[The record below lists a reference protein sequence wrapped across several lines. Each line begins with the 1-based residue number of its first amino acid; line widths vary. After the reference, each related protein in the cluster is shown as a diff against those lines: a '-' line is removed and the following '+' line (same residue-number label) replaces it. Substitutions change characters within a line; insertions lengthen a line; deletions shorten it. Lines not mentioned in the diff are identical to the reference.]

1 MRRIITVG
9 REFGSGGREIGRR
22 IAEELQIAYYDQEII
37 TEIAKRTALSEAYIR
52 QIEEKRPVVSFPIH
66 IGHSFY
72 LSPDPTFHPDLSI
85 YTKQHDLLHELA
97 RKSDCVIV
105 GRCADFILRD
115 QKPIRIFSYADM
127 RSKIKC
133 CIDRRPVDENLSEAQ
148 MKNGLWKSTGAAHSI
163 IPSSLSRRGERR
175 KTLTCWQTHPALTL
189 KRCLNPYV
197 VTLGLIINE

>member
-52 QIEEKRPVVSFPIH
+52 QIEEKRPVVTFPIH

-72 LSPDPTFHPDLSI
+72 LSPDPTFQPDLSI

-127 RSKIKC
+127 PSKIKR
-133 CIDRRPVDENLSEAQ
+133 CIDRRPFDENLSEAL
-148 MKNGLWKSTGAAHSI
+148 MKKRIMEIDRSRAQYYSFFTEQTWSAKENFDLLANTSGTDIKKMSE
-163 IPSSLSRRGERR
+163 SLCCYIR
-175 KTLTCWQTHPALTL
+175 A
-189 KRCLNPYV
+189 YY
-197 VTLGLIINE
+197 

>member
-85 YTKQHDLLHELA
+85 YTKQHDLLYRWPLCGLYPP
-97 RKSDCVIV
+97 R
-105 GRCADFILRD
+105 
-115 QKPIRIFSYADM
+115 
-127 RSKIKC
+127 
-133 CIDRRPVDENLSEAQ
+133 SEA
-148 MKNGLWKSTGAAHSI
+148 HSYF
-163 IPSSLSRRGERR
+163 LLCRYAE
-175 KTLTCWQTHPALTL
+175 
-189 KRCLNPYV
+189 
-197 VTLGLIINE
+197 

>member
-72 LSPDPTFHPDLSI
+72 
-85 YTKQHDLLHELA
+85 
-97 RKSDCVIV
+97 
-105 GRCADFILRD
+105 
-115 QKPIRIFSYADM
+115 
-127 RSKIKC
+127 
-133 CIDRRPVDENLSEAQ
+133 
-148 MKNGLWKSTGAAHSI
+148 
-163 IPSSLSRRGERR
+163 PSSLSRSGERR

>member
-1 MRRIITVG
+1 M
-9 REFGSGGREIGRR
+9 
-22 IAEELQIAYYDQEII
+22 
-37 TEIAKRTALSEAYIR
+37 
-52 QIEEKRPVVSFPIH
+52 SFPIH

-127 RSKIKC
+127 PSKIKC

-148 MKNGLWKSTGAAHSI
+148 MKKRIMEIDRSRAQYYSFFTEQKWGAKENFDLLANTSGTDI
-163 IPSSLSRRGERR
+163 KKMSESLCSYIR
-175 KTLTCWQTHPALTL
+175 A
-189 KRCLNPYV
+189 YY
-197 VTLGLIINE
+197 

>member
-52 QIEEKRPVVSFPIH
+52 QIEEKRPVVTFPIH

-72 LSPDPTFHPDLSI
+72 LSPDPTLTIKNIAKKGP
-85 YTKQHDLLHELA
+85 
-97 RKSDCVIV
+97 CVIV

-127 RSKIKC
+127 PSKIKR

-148 MKNGLWKSTGAAHSI
+148 MKKRI
-163 IPSSLSRRGERR
+163 MEIDRSRAQYYSFFTEQTWRAKENFDLLANTSGTDIKKMSEL
-175 KTLTCWQTHPALTL
+175 LTN
-189 KRCLNPYV
+189 K
-197 VTLGLIINE
+197 